1 LDEENKRRMTILE
14 VIQCRCSSQIETNA
28 LNSKHPVEA
37 WPYCK
42 QLILPDSF
50 DVNAARNRDDLP
62 TLWVTNSSEETQ
74 ENDLRELFGVFDGV
88 ARLYA
93 GRDLRGLALA
103 RRPRGKGD

>member
-1 LDEENKRRMTILE
+1 LDEENKRRMIIE
-14 VIQCRCSSQIETNA
+14 VIQCRCSSQIEKNA

-62 TLWVTNSSEETQ
+62 TLWVSEGTQ
-74 ENDLRELFGVFDGV
+74 ENDLSELFGVFGGV
-88 ARLYA
+88 ARVYA
-93 GRDLRGLALA
+93 GRDIRRLALA
-103 RRPRGKGD
+103 RR